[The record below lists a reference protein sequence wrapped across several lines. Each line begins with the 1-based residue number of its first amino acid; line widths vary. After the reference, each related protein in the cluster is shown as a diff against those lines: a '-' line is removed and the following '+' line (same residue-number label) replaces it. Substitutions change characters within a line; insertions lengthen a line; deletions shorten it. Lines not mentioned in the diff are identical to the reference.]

1 MLKSKILIIDDD
13 AAFIEATAQFLVT
26 NGYDAISVRS
36 DAGELSRVK
45 REAPDLI
52 IMDVI
57 LANRAEGIEFARC
70 LCDDA
75 VLKDIPII
83 MTATPEYMPLAQKSS
98 NPCVKAVLEK
108 TASPQQLLQ
117 TVRTYISRT
126 GEKHRAIVAEV
137 TKLVKMWEGKKGSLI
152 MILHE
157 LQNYYGYVPRDVA
170 FVLSEILDVPMAQI
184 YEVITFYNFFK
195 LTPPGKNIVS
205 VCLGT
210 ACYLKG
216 APQLI
221 EEFKKELGIKENE
234 STKNKLF
241 YLQIVRCLGCC
252 GLAPVVMING
262 KVYGKVMR
270 ADVKTILDTYREGQ
284 PV

>member
-13 AAFIEATAQFLVT
+13 AAFIETTSQFLIT
-26 NGYDAISVRS
+26 NGYDAISTPS
-36 DAGELSRVK
+36 GASEFNCVK
-45 REAPDLI
+45 HEAPDLI

-57 LANRAEGIEFARC
+57 LANRPEGVELAHC

-83 MTATPEYMPLAQKSS
+83 MVASPEYVPLAQKSP
-98 NPCVKAVLEK
+98 NPCVKAILEK

-117 TVRTYISRT
+117 TVRTYISRRS
-126 GEKHRAIVAEV
+126 EKHRAIVEEV

-157 LQNYYGYVPRDVA
+157 LQNHYGYVPRDVA
-170 FVLSEILDVPMAQI
+170 FVLSDILDVPMAQI

-195 LTPPGKNIVS
+195 LTAPGKNIVS
-205 VCLGT
+205 LCMGT

-216 APQLI
+216 APQLL
-221 EEFKKELGIKENE
+221 EEFKKVLGIKENE
-234 STKNKLF
+234 STKDKLF

-262 KVYGKVMR
+262 KVYGKVAR
-270 ADVKTILDTYREGQ
+270 ADIKTILDTYREGQ
-284 PV
+284 TA

>member
-1 MLKSKILIIDDD
+1 MNNEAVKKLFDEECFID
-13 AAFIEATAQFLVT
+13 
-26 NGYDAISVRS
+26 
-36 DAGELSRVK
+36 
-45 REAPDLI
+45 
-52 IMDVI
+52 
-57 LANRAEGIEFARC
+57 
-70 LCDDA
+70 
-75 VLKDIPII
+75 KDI
-83 MTATPEYMPLAQKSS
+83 
-98 NPCVKAVLEK
+98 
-108 TASPQQLLQ
+108 
-117 TVRTYISRT
+117 
-126 GEKHRAIVAEV
+126 
-137 TKLVKMWEGKKGSLI
+137 
-152 MILHE
+152 
-157 LQNYYGYVPRDVA
+157 
-170 FVLSEILDVPMAQI
+170 
-184 YEVITFYNFFK
+184 ITFYNFFK